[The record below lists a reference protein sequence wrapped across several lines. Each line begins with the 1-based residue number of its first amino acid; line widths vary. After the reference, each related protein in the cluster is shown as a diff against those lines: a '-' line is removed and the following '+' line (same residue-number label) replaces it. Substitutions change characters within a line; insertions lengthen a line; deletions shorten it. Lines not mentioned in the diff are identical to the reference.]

1 MQNILKHILSWT
13 LAAIFLVSFT
23 GLRLLIH
30 HCMACESSNIYLF
43 AQVDGC
49 CEHHSQNHNQQNTC
63 QLPLD
68 EAASCCSAGNSQS
81 HCENCCKDEI
91 VYLVNE
97 YDVSLERQQNKIVP
111 VEFELVFISLN
122 ELCGFDSSEYKF
134 TPHNNFIPPPKWVG
148 KDFILYSHQLKTDHI
163 SLQA

>member
-30 HCMACESSNIYLF
+30 HCMACESSDIYLF
-43 AQVDGC
+43 AQVDDC
-49 CEHHSQNHNQQNTC
+49 CEHHSHNHNRQNTC
-63 QLPLD
+63 ELPAD
-68 EAASCCSAGNSQS
+68 ETASCCSASDSQS

-97 YDVSLERQQNKIVP
+97 YDVSLERHQNKVIP
-111 VEFELVFISLN
+111 VEFDLVFISLN

-148 KDFILYSHQLKTDHI
+148 KDFILFSHQLKTHHI
-163 SLQA
+163 SFQA